1 MRVKLITFR
10 YSATIGGF
18 DDSALSEFIRD
29 KEVLSFREHFYS
41 VNDVPHLTCVVS
53 YQDPVI
59 SPRDLDAARQSERDA
74 GGYQDSHRA
83 PWRDR
88 PDPASGLGEAER
100 VLFNTAREWRARK
113 AREEGVPPYVI
124 LTNRQLLEIVR
135 RRPES
140 LTDLGHVDRVGAS
153 KLKHYGREI
162 LALLHGSGVHGSGAG
177 PAEAPR
183 PGGLEPED
191 REPPDRGPQ
200 ERCAVERPALEA
212 AQPQEVGP

>member
-18 DDSALSEFIRD
+18 DDSALCEFIRD

-59 SPRDLDAARQSERDA
+59 SPRDLDAARQIEQDP
-74 GGYQDSHRA
+74 GGAQGYSRA
-83 PWRDR
+83 PWRERAAWRDR

-153 KLKHYGREI
+153 KLRQYGREI
-162 LALLHGSGVHGSGAG
+162 LALLHGSGAG
-177 PAEAPR
+177 TAEVPR

-191 REPPDRGPQ
+191 RGPQ
-200 ERCAVERPALEA
+200 ERGAAGPAPEV